1 MRQVIAYHPEIL
13 VVRGEEVFSLH
24 VDLDDWYSEGEVLE
38 KLAGLTGVS
47 TIGEAVVAVG
57 ERRFPGVDKNIL
69 SARISKVGPENVVGA
84 MEEGR
89 PVMQWGDSLAGAG
102 GKKV

>member
-1 MRQVIAYHPEIL
+1 MPRVIAYHPEIL

-24 VDLDDWYSEGEVLE
+24 VDLDDWYSEGDVLA
-38 KLAGLTGVS
+38 KVAALTGVK

-57 ERRFPGVDKNIL
+57 ERKFPGVDENIL
-69 SARISKVGPENVVGA
+69 AARISKVGPEHVVEA
-84 MEEGR
+84 MAEGR